1 MHVLQAPEVV
11 LGRSYHQSVDVYSFG
26 ILVWQVAT
34 GKTPFR
40 EMGKKAFV
48 DKVII
53 GGQRLKARSITAAFC
68 HDTLTYS

>member
-1 MHVLQAPEVV
+1 M

-48 DKVII
+48 DKVVI
-53 GGQRLKARSITAAFC
+53 GGQRLKVKGNDGYCKEESHSDSCFC
-68 HDTLTYS
+68 R

>member
-1 MHVLQAPEVV
+1 M

-48 DKVII
+48 DKVVI
-53 GGQRLKARSITAAFC
+53 GGQRLKVTGNDGYCRETIHTNSCFC
-68 HDTLTYS
+68 R